1 MTQQEKNRWIAFGNR
16 TNPFDRHNGIEIV
29 DVDEG
34 VAVVTVTLRQ
44 ESLNSWRTPHGGL
57 LFAAADVA
65 CGVAAASMRAEQC
78 VTVNAAADFIA
89 AAGESGTLTVTARAE
104 HAGRHMC
111 FCRAE
116 VRDGGQRL
124 IARLH
129 STMYYTG
136 VLLEK

>member
-1 MTQQEKNRWIAFGNR
+1 MTQQEKNRWIAFGNQ
-16 TNPFDRHNGIEIV
+16 TNPFDLHNGIEIT

-34 VAVVTVTLRQ
+34 MAVVTVTLRQ
-44 ESLNSWRTPHGGL
+44 ESLNSWHTPHGGL

-65 CGVAAASMRAEQC
+65 CGVAAVSLRAEQC

-89 AAGESGTLTVTARAE
+89 VAGACGTLTVTARAE
-104 HAGRHMC
+104 HAGRHLC
-111 FCRAE
+111 FCRADVHDE
-116 VRDGGQRL
+116 QHRL

-136 VLLEK
+136 ALLE